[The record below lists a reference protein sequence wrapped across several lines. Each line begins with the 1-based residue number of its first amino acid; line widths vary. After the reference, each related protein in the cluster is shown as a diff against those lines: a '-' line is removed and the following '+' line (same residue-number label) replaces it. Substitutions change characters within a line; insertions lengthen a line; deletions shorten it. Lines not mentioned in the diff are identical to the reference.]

1 MGEILTTAHD
11 MAKDLHAVGALDAAA
26 MRMMDELLEAEP
38 GTALAA
44 PEETNGDLTADE
56 LIARD
61 GALRST

>member
-1 MGEILTTAHD
+1 MSEILTTAHD

-56 LIARD
+56 LITRD

>member
-11 MAKDLHAVGALDAAA
+11 MTKDLHAVGALDAAA

-56 LIARD
+56 LITRD